1 MAEPPPAEGQALSP
15 AEKVKL
21 ATAKKAEAAK
31 KAGPVG
37 KPLIDNDD
45 GTITD
50 PNSGYMWK
58 KTDAWLDVKKFYMW

>member
-1 MAEPPPAEGQALSP
+1 MAETPPSEGQALSP

-50 PNSGYMWK
+50 QNSG
-58 KTDAWLDVKKFYMW
+58 